1 MKKYDVDAKKMK
13 ETYQLPT
20 TLFFCVYKKY
30 LKEAHK
36 K

>member
-20 TLFFCVYKKY
+20 ILFFVYTDKK
-30 LKEAHK
+30 K
-36 K
+36 